1 MADRPFYVEEHAT
14 KTDYYSGKRVVE
26 YALVNCN
33 DGKMV
38 YGTDV
43 VFMHQLADRLN
54 EEAHGADIHR

>member
-14 KTDYYSGKRVVE
+14 KTDFSGKRVVE

-33 DGKMV
+33 DGKKV

-43 VFMHQLADRLN
+43 VFMHHLADTLN
-54 EEAHGADIHR
+54 DECHDIHR